1 MPPFFLPLPTSPSLF
16 SPKSSQGSL
25 PCGKS
30 KVLPLPSRYI
40 KVSIQTNQAPTKSVH
55 AVE

>member
-1 MPPFFLPLPTSPSLF
+1 MSLPLPDFPSPSLT

-30 KVLPLPSRYI
+30 KVLPPPSRSR
-40 KVSIQTNQAPTKSVH
+40 KVSIQTNQTPTNQSMQ
-55 AVE
+55 